1 MKKLSALAAFALG
14 SFGAIAASTEARASS
29 HREAPFVT
37 ENPKLDATDFYMFR
51 SYETN
56 RQDYTTFV
64 ANYIPLQDRYGGPNF
79 FTMDPDALY
88 EIHVDNDADAVEDV
102 TFQFRFRNR
111 LRDLQ
116 VPVGT
121 GTSAA
126 MVSVAITNIG
136 QITTTSS
143 RTLAVD
149 ESYQM
154 FVVRGD
160 RRTGV
165 REQIRGEQ
173 GQTSF
178 RKPTDNYGTKTFGAG
193 QTYDAYARA
202 HVNLITIPG
211 CATPGRVFVG
221 QRKDPFFVTLG
232 QVFDLVNVSLA
243 NVAGL
248 PGGCNQDTTNFDSLA
263 EKNVTAIVLEVPTAC
278 LVDGNDPVIGGWTTA
293 SMRQARVLN
302 PAATF
307 DTPAREG
314 GAWTQVSRLGMPLV
328 NEVVIGL
335 KDKNRFNGS
344 SPKDDPQF
352 LTYVTNPTF
361 PFLVNVLF
369 GAAAGGNLE
378 PTQIPRGDLVD
389 AFLFG
394 LSGLNRSNRM
404 NVTPGEY
411 LRLNTTIAPTPAAMQ
426 RPLGVLDGDNAGF
439 PNGRRPY
446 DDVTDVVLRV
456 AMGGIIPGR
465 MTPAYTDCTRVQRA
479 AFEETF
485 PYLRAPLPGGVE
497 GF

>member
-1 MKKLSALAAFALG
+1 MNKLTALAAALG
-14 SFGAIAASTEARASS
+14 SLGALAASQDARASS

-37 ENPKLDATDFYMFR
+37 ENPKVDATDFYMFR
-51 SYETN
+51 SYEAG
-56 RQDYTTFV
+56 RDAYTTFV
-64 ANYIPLQDRYGGPNF
+64 ANYIPLQDGYGGPNF

-88 EIHVDNDADAVEDV
+88 EIHVDNDADAVEDL

-121 GTSAA
+121 GTTAQ
-126 MVSVAITNIG
+126 MVSVAITNVG

-143 RTLAVD
+143 RTLAID

-165 REQIRGEQ
+165 REQIRSEAGA
-173 GQTSF
+173 TSF

-193 QTYDAYARA
+193 QTYEAYARA
-202 HVNLITIPG
+202 HVNLVTIPG
-211 CATPGRVFVG
+211 CAQPGRVFVG

-248 PGGCNQDTTNFDSLA
+248 PMGCDQATSNFDSL
-263 EKNVTAIVLEVPTAC
+263 EDKNVTSIVLEVPTAC
-278 LVDGNDPVIGGWTTA
+278 LTDGNDPVIGGWTTA
-293 SMRQARVLN
+293 SLRQARVLN
-302 PAATF
+302 PEASF

-335 KDKNRFNGS
+335 KDKNRFNAS
-344 SPKDDPQF
+344 APAQDPQF
-352 LTYVTNPTF
+352 LTYVTHPSF
-361 PFLVNVLF
+361 PVLINALF
-369 GAAAGGNLE
+369 GAAAARRLD
-378 PTQIPRGDLVD
+378 PTQIPRTDLVD
-389 AFLFG
+389 TFLFG
-394 LSGLNRSNRM
+394 LTGLNRSNRA
-404 NVTPGEY
+404 NITPGEY
-411 LRLNTTIAPTPAAMQ
+411 VRLNTSIAPTAAGMQ
-426 RPLGVLDGDNAGF
+426 DPMGVVGGDNAGF
-439 PNGRRPY
+439 PNGRRPI

-456 AMGGIIPGR
+456 AMGALIPNS
-465 MTPAYTDCTRVQRA
+465 MTPAYTDCTRLPRN
-479 AFEETF
+479 AFDATF
-485 PYLRAPLPGGVE
+485 PYLTTPRPGGVE